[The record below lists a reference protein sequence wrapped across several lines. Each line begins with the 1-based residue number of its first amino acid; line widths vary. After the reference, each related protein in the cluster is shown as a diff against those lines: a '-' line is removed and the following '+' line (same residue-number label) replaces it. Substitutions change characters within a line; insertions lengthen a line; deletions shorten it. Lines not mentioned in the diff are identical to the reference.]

1 MRKLLVAAAA
11 ASLLSIATTAA
22 YAEEMSGKIASIDA
36 AAGTITLEDGSVI
49 KLPAS
54 VDSAS
59 LTVGSDVKVTYDQKG
74 ADGAPTAATA
84 VEPAS

>member
-11 ASLLSIATTAA
+11 ASLFSIATAA
-22 YAEEMSGKIASIDA
+22 SADEMTGKITSIDA
-36 AAGTITLEDGSVI
+36 AAGTIVLEDGSVI

-59 LTVGSDVKVTYDQKG
+59 LKVGSDVKVTFDQKG
-74 ADGAPTAATA
+74 TAGAPTTATM

>member
-11 ASLLSIATTAA
+11 ASLLTIATAA
-22 YAEEMSGKIASIDA
+22 SADEMTGKIASIDA
-36 AAGTITLEDGSVI
+36 AAGTITLEDGSIV
-49 KLPAS
+49 KLPAT

-59 LTVGSDVKVTYDQKG
+59 LKVGSDVKVTFDQKG
-74 ADGAPTAATA
+74 DAGAPTTATM

>member
-1 MRKLLVAAAA
+1 MRKILVAAAA
-11 ASLLSIATTAA
+11 ASLLSLATVAN
-22 YAEEMSGKIASIDA
+22 AEELNGKIASIDA

-49 KLPAS
+49 KLPES

-59 LTVGSDVKVTYDQKG
+59 LAVGSDVKVTYDQKG
-74 ADGAPTAATA
+74 AEGAPTTATM

>member
-11 ASLLSIATTAA
+11 ASLLTIATAA
-22 YAEEMSGKIASIDA
+22 SADEMNGKIASIDA
-36 AAGTITLEDGSVI
+36 ASGTITLEDGSLI

-59 LTVGSDVKVTYDQKG
+59 LKVGSDVKVTYDQKG
-74 ADGAPTAATA
+74 AAGAPTTATM

>member
-11 ASLLSIATTAA
+11 ASLLSIATAA
-22 YAEEMSGKIASIDA
+22 NAEEMTGKIAGIDA
-36 AAGTITLEDGSVI
+36 AAGTITLEDGTVI
-49 KLPAS
+49 KLPAA

-59 LTVGSDVKVTYDQKG
+59 LKVGSDVKVTFDQKG
-74 ADGAPTAATA
+74 EAGAPTTATM